1 MSWDCLERKK
11 GGVVHISEA
20 QKQDDE
26 TEGAEDGISLMI
38 KKVFLKQELETKNPV
53 QRNNLFRIS
62 YKTRDI
68 GSTDNLVSTEIV
80 EKL

>member
-1 MSWDCLERKK
+1 
-11 GGVVHISEA
+11 
-20 QKQDDE
+20 
-26 TEGAEDGISLMI
+26 MI
-38 KKVFLKQELETKNPV
+38 KKVLLKQELETKNLV

-68 GSTDNLVSTEIV
+68 GKADNLVSTEIV